1 MHAIDRR
8 QITSLLRVP
17 LTVPT
22 LQLTSDVAV
31 VATQFTQAHG
41 GRVDRVNG
49 GHGVDDRFAGA
60 PTRVGREQF
69 LGRIAITDHES
80 VDELHDVERNTVHIG
95 VVAEP
100 DRGCDGYRSVA
111 KSRDDAV
118 LSAHVM
124 CTGQHVSERRATQN
138 ETLTG
143 GAGDSI
149 RQVGVSASDQVEGE
163 RPTGPGHVRL
173 EPRGD
178 LGKIDSGDVGTH
190 GPYGIGGSGHFRTLA
205 TTGGIVTSMAI
216 DVTDATFE
224 IEVME
229 RSMTTPVV
237 VDLWA
242 PWCGPCKTLGPIL
255 EKVIDATGGKVV
267 LAKVNVD
274 ENPAISQAF
283 RVQSIPAVYAIDKG
297 AVVNGFQGA
306 YPEQAVQQFVDTLL
320 PTAVDEEIAALVR
333 AGDEDSLR
341 RALELSP
348 GDESAV
354 VALANVLTASGRGE
368 EALQV
373 LARVPESDD
382 VRKAAAAARMS
393 LRPTDDYDHQLGVL
407 IDKVKGDDDARQQ
420 FVDIL
425 ELMGPDDPRTAQWRK
440 KLTARLF

>member
-1 MHAIDRR
+1 
-8 QITSLLRVP
+8 
-17 LTVPT
+17 
-22 LQLTSDVAV
+22 
-31 VATQFTQAHG
+31 
-41 GRVDRVNG
+41 
-49 GHGVDDRFAGA
+49 
-60 PTRVGREQF
+60 
-69 LGRIAITDHES
+69 
-80 VDELHDVERNTVHIG
+80 
-95 VVAEP
+95 
-100 DRGCDGYRSVA
+100 
-111 KSRDDAV
+111 
-118 LSAHVM
+118 
-124 CTGQHVSERRATQN
+124 
-138 ETLTG
+138 
-143 GAGDSI
+143 
-149 RQVGVSASDQVEGE
+149 
-163 RPTGPGHVRL
+163 
-173 EPRGD
+173 
-178 LGKIDSGDVGTH
+178 
-190 GPYGIGGSGHFRTLA
+190 
-205 TTGGIVTSMAI
+205 MAI

-224 IEVME
+224 TDVME

-320 PTAVDEEIAALVR
+320 PTAVDEEIAELVR
-333 AGDEDSLR
+333 AGDEASLR

-354 VALANVLTASGRGE
+354 VALANVLTGSDRGE
-368 EALQV
+368 EALQL

-393 LRPTDDYDHQLGVL
+393 LRPADDYDHQLNVL